1 MARGGSGGGS
11 KGGARTV
18 PYGGGNIAGNRFG
31 GFGQEQPQPTP
42 PTSIVAGGP
51 NPYGAGNSLGA
62 SASRIIG
69 DMRYNHN
76 VGGYQGLPQQRAFQQ
91 PQPQPFRPQFQ
102 PFQPQPYRPS
112 PMPFRAPS
120 PGKGGSKGGG
130 MNVPPMQNQG
140 PMPMMQNPLGNRG
153 SGMFQAQPMPL
164 PYQNQ
169 NMGGYSDRRARI
181 EARPAISRFPQQQMQ
196 YGFDGRPRGMGFTD
210 PNVRTFMPQQ
220 RTSLVPQQATLQG
233 LGGFFR

>member
-164 PYQNQ
+164 PYQTQ

-181 EARPAISRFPQQQMQ
+181 DDIGMMRTMEMRPGRDYIPFVPRRQMEQPYITPRPAISRI
-196 YGFDGRPRGMGFTD
+196 
-210 PNVRTFMPQQ
+210 
-220 RTSLVPQQATLQG
+220 PQQATLQG